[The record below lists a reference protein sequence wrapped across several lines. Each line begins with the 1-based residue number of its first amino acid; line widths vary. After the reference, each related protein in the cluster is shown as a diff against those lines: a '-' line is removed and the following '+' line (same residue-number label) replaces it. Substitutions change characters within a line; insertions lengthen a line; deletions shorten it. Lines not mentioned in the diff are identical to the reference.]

1 MELLGRIFQV
11 VHYPVQGG
19 LACSKDVG
27 EIFIGDGAV
36 FSSDRI
42 NQPDK
47 LMVVPHWVDTFPTA
61 DLERFFLSDGL
72 PDPSNELR
80 AASEPLFQ
88 LGDRHFAVSIPRQEE
103 VERKDVFKAVD
114 ILEQFMTQTCPVNL
128 VEFFIGGFFHE
139 RGEVEKWGVFI
150 VFH

>member
-36 FSSDRI
+36 FSGDRI

-47 LMVVPHWVDTFPTA
+47 LLVVPHWVDTFPTA
-61 DLERFFLSDGL
+61 DLERFFLGDGL

-80 AASEPLFQ
+80 AAFEPLFPTRRSAFCS
-88 LGDRHFAVSIPRQEE
+88 LDASSGRSREEGHFQ
-103 VERKDVFKAVD
+103 AVD
-114 ILEQFMTQTCPVNL
+114 VQEQFMTQTCRVNL
-128 VEFFIGGFFHE
+128 VEFFIGG
-139 RGEVEKWGVFI
+139 VLS
-150 VFH
+150 